1 MLLENVPLK
10 MFLSTFNILYSNV
23 FQAQIFCISFQ
34 KNQHP
39 FLYFFSW
46 VYHVYNVQHRET
58 NAIPSTQEG
67 NEAVLI
73 KDEISEFWCMK
84 F

>member
-1 MLLENVPLK
+1 MFSKLK
-10 MFLSTFNILYSNV
+10 FSV
-23 FQAQIFCISFQ
+23 FHSKKISIPFSISF
-34 KNQHP
+34 H
-39 FLYFFSW
+39 
-46 VYHVYNVQHRET
+46 VQHRET